1 MWISGESTPNAL
13 FGGYLLGVGL
23 TPTEA
28 EMRSTHLHS
37 QQIQFFGWD
46 VLPAEG
52 NAEQTED
59 ASAATEWRRHEH
71 LKNATGRLPLPNS
84 VLLLRE
90 NGLLLLSYN
99 DKTAMYFFLS
109 LFLFLMLSY
118 RIESSVEL
126 LTITNHPVQSAL
138 PAVNAVFLSTPEALL
153 LLLLNGKAVTT
164 YTLGHHSSLA
174 TNPALLATVYSNQ
187 TVLTTK
193 QNALLPPVQLLPAS
207 PLALLAIFKGHLL
220 LASPAGELLAFPLA
234 HPALRFVMLMA
245 SDQVD
250 MALRWSQLLRP
261 DQHDAAAYVLQ
272 SWGHIEKCLELSG
285 LSPSLRLSFQL
296 SRGDVPSI
304 VKIVKKGDLG
314 VLDEADNVDVD
325 YRLTPVDQL
334 PGVRRAA
341 ILLAKR
347 GKKEELTKLFKLCQK
362 NDRTSDAEFVAMF
375 LYKDDPAMLL
385 QALKKGSKYHGRG
398 E

>member
-1 MWISGESTPNAL
+1 MS
-13 FGGYLLGVGL
+13 
-23 TPTEA
+23 
-28 EMRSTHLHS
+28 R
-37 QQIQFFGWD
+37 
-46 VLPAEG
+46 
-52 NAEQTED
+52 
-59 ASAATEWRRHEH
+59 
-71 LKNATGRLPLPNS
+71 
-84 VLLLRE
+84 
-90 NGLLLLSYN
+90 
-99 DKTAMYFFLS
+99 
-109 LFLFLMLSY
+109 SY

-138 PAVNAVFLSTPEALL
+138 PAVNAVFLATPEALL
-153 LLLLNGKAVTT
+153 LLLLNGRSVTT
-164 YTLGHHSSLA
+164 YTLGHHTSLA

-207 PLALLAIFKGHLL
+207 PLSLLAIFKGHLL
-220 LASPAGELLAFPLA
+220 LATPSAELVAFPLS

-250 MALRWSQLLRP
+250 TALRWSQLLRP

-296 SRGDVPSI
+296 SRGDVSSI
-304 VKIVKKGDLG
+304 VKIVKKGDLS

-375 LYKDDPAMLL
+375 LDKDDPAMLL
-385 QALKKGSKYHGRG
+385 QALKKGSKYHGERQKPR
-398 E
+398 